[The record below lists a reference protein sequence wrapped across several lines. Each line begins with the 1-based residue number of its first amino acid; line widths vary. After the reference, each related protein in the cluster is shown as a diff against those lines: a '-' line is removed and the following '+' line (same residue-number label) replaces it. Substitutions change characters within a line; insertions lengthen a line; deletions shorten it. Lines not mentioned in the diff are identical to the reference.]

1 MALPDHYTGKDG
13 EIKIGGV
20 ATALVNFNIDINVGV
35 ITSGQIG
42 QVSDLSY
49 PGKKAVSG
57 TITEVLITGDLMAM
71 MMGADADI
79 TTSSTAACLAATDM
93 SDNTRTEIVTGAD
106 TSANPTSVKV
116 TLTSCDT
123 SNNSAGSIVLQGT
136 DSSGDTVTEVMSFD
150 AITAGDANQ
159 IKYGSQIFASVD
171 YIDVSAN
178 LRQGAGDT
186 AWNTLKVD
194 WVSGTK
200 SIVLGTS
207 EHFDII
213 GKVEDANGKYF
224 QMTAN
229 NCFFTGGTFPIGDA
243 ETLVETDLPFVMRD
257 ADTDLTLVWSSA

>member
-20 ATALVNFNIDINVGV
+20 ATTLVNFSIDISVGV

-42 QVSDLSY
+42 QVSDISY

-57 TITEVLITGDLMAM
+57 TISEVLITGDLMAM

-79 TTSSTAACLAATDM
+79 TTSSTAVCKTAVDM
-93 SDNTRTEIVTGAD
+93 SDNTRTEITVTD
-106 TSANPTSVKV
+106 TSTNPTSVKV

-123 SNNSAGSIVLQGT
+123 SNNSAGAIVIQGK
-136 DSSGDTVTEVMSFD
+136 DSTGATVSEVMSFD
-150 AITAGDANQ
+150 AMTAGDANQ
-159 IKYGSQIFASVD
+159 IIYGSQIFETVG

-178 LRQGAGDT
+178 LRQGTSAT
-186 AWNTLKVD
+186 NRNTLKVD

-207 EHFDII
+207 EHFTII

-224 QMTAN
+224 QMTAVD
-229 NCFFTGGTFPIGDA
+229 CFFTGGSFPIGDA
-243 ETLVETDLPFVMRD
+243 EALVQTDLPFVMKNPN
-257 ADTDLTLVWSSA
+257 TGLTLVWTSV